1 MIVVKFIQIVRL
13 WIYHFQAD
21 PVTAAD
27 AGGDRPATGERAVQ
41 VPTAGP
47 ATTDGATDPGQTGRP
62 AHPTHRRPSPGTAE
76 TLTKVSLKILEYKKR
91 LF

>member
-1 MIVVKFIQIVRL
+1 MSGYESYF
-13 WIYHFQAD
+13 FQAD

-27 AGGDRPATGERAVQ
+27 AGGDRPATGERTVQ

-47 ATTDGATDPGQTGRP
+47 ATTDGATDPRQTGSP
-62 AHPTHRRPSPGTAE
+62 AHPTRRRPSPGTAE
-76 TLTKVSLKILEYKKR
+76 TLTKVGLKILKYKIR